1 MIKLL
6 RVDHRLLHGQ
16 VAFSWCHT
24 LGANAILVVSDAV
37 AKDEIRMKT
46 MRLAKPAGTKLVIK
60 GVDDSIAAIKSGATD
75 KYDLLVVAGS
85 VADAERIARSCGI
98 TSLNLGGTEKK
109 DTTTKT
115 LGIAV
120 HLNDAERELVRGLI
134 RDGVEVE
141 VRQVAKDKKL
151 VLSESDV

>member
-24 LGANAILVVSDAV
+24 LGANAILVVSDSV

-46 MRLAKPAGTKLVIK
+46 MRLAKPSGVKLVIK
-60 GVDDSIAAIKSGATD
+60 SVDDSIAAITSGVTD
-75 KYDLLVVAGS
+75 KYDLLIVAGC
-85 VADAERIARSCGI
+85 VADAERIARACGI
-98 TSLNLGGTEKK
+98 GSLNLRGTAQKE
-109 DTTTKT
+109 DTTKS

-120 HLNDAERELVRGLI
+120 HLNDDERELVRGLI
-134 RDGVEVE
+134 RDGIEVE

-151 VLSESDV
+151 VISESDL

>member
-24 LGANAILVVSDAV
+24 LGANAILVVSDSV

-46 MRLAKPAGTKLVIK
+46 MRLAKPSGVKLVIK
-60 GVDDSIAAIKSGATD
+60 SVDDSIAAITSGVTD
-75 KYDLLVVAGS
+75 KYDLLIVAGC
-85 VADAERIARSCGI
+85 VADAERIARACGI
-98 TSLNLGGTEKK
+98 GSLNLGGTEKK
-109 DTTTKT
+109 EDTTKS

-120 HLNDAERELVRGLI
+120 HLNDDERKLVRGLI
-134 RDGVEVE
+134 RDGIEVE

-151 VLSESDV
+151 VISESDL

>member
-37 AKDEIRMKT
+37 ARDEIRMKT
-46 MRLAKPAGTKLVIK
+46 MRLAKPSGVKLVIK
-60 GVDDSIAAIKSGATD
+60 SVEDSIAAILSGVTD
-75 KYDLLVVAGS
+75 KYELLLVVGC
-85 VADAERIARSCGI
+85 VADAERIARACGI
-98 TSLNLGGTEKK
+98 SSLNLGGTEKK
-109 DTTTKT
+109 EGATKT

-120 HLNDAERELVRGLI
+120 HLNDEERELVRGLI
-134 RDGVEVE
+134 RDGIEVE
-141 VRQVAKDKKL
+141 VRQVAKDKKF
-151 VLSESDV
+151 VLSESDL